1 MSNKDFNQW
10 LSQFRET
17 IANYTYYVDFDKVF
31 ENAQKFKVELNIMN
45 SLIGS
50 KNIEQEFVELIK
62 RYPEIIKCIPILIA
76 KREKEIYCIDGK
88 GAFTYSFKNLN
99 YSTDQYVY
107 FMKETK
113 LFDLLQNHIIN
124 NLFDY
129 VTGVEA
135 GLSSNGRKN
144 RGGDLMEDL
153 VESFIIN
160 AGFEKDKTYF
170 KEMYLSD
177 LEKKTGLNLSSL
189 SNEGKTEKRF
199 DFVII
204 TKKCVYAC
212 ECNFYSS
219 QGSKLNETARSY
231 KTLALESKEIN
242 GFRFVWFTDGLG
254 WNHAK
259 NNLRETFDVLDD
271 IYNIKELEEGILN
284 RF

>member
-1 MSNKDFNQW
+1 MKKDFNVW
-10 LSQFRET
+10 LGQFRET

-50 KNIEQEFVELIK
+50 KNIEEEFIDLMK

-88 GAFTYSFKNLN
+88 GAFTYNFKNIN
-99 YSTDQYVY
+99 YSLEQYVY

-135 GLSSNGRKN
+135 GMSSNGRKN

-153 VESFIIN
+153 VESFIVN
-160 AGFEKDKTYF
+160 QGFIKNKNYY
-170 KEMYLSD
+170 KELKLSE
-177 LEKKTGLNLSSL
+177 LERITGLDLSTL
-189 SNEGKTEKRF
+189 SNSGKTEKRF

-204 TKKCVYAC
+204 TDKCVYAI
-212 ECNFYSS
+212 ETNFYAS

-231 KTLALESKEIN
+231 KTLALEAKNIK
-242 GFRFVWFTDGLG
+242 GFKFVWFTDGLG
-254 WNHAK
+254 WNYAK

-271 IYNIKELEEGILN
+271 IYNIKELEEGILKT
-284 RF
+284 F

>member
-1 MSNKDFNQW
+1 MKRNFDDW

-31 ENAQKFKVELNIMN
+31 ENAEKFKIELNIMN

-50 KNIEQEFVELIK
+50 QNIEKDFIDLIK
-62 RYPEIIKCIPILIA
+62 RYPEILKCIPILIA
-76 KREKEIYCIDGK
+76 KRENEIYCIDGK
-88 GAFTYSFKNLN
+88 GEFIYNFKNMN
-99 YSTDQYVY
+99 YSLEQYAY

-135 GLSSNGRKN
+135 GMNSNGRKN

-153 VESFIIN
+153 VESFIVN
-160 AGFEKDKTYF
+160 QGFIKNKNYY
-170 KEMYLSD
+170 KELKLSE
-177 LEKKTGLNLSSL
+177 LEKISGLNLSSL
-189 SNEGKTEKRF
+189 SNSGKTEKRF

-204 TKKCVYAC
+204 TDKCVYAI
-212 ECNFYSS
+212 ETNFYAS

-231 KTLALESKEIN
+231 KTLALEAKDIK

-271 IYNIKELEEGILN
+271 IYNIKELEEGILST
-284 RF
+284 F

>member
-1 MSNKDFNQW
+1 MKKDFNVW
-10 LSQFRET
+10 LGQFRET

-50 KNIEQEFVELIK
+50 KNIEEEFIDLMK

-88 GAFTYSFKNLN
+88 GAFTYNFKNMN
-99 YSTDQYVY
+99 YSLEQYVY

-135 GLSSNGRKN
+135 GMSSNGRKN

-153 VESFIIN
+153 VESFIVN
-160 AGFEKDKTYF
+160 QGFIKNKNYY
-170 KEMYLSD
+170 KELKLSE
-177 LEKKTGLNLSSL
+177 LERITGLDLSTL
-189 SNEGKTEKRF
+189 SNSGKTEKRF

-204 TKKCVYAC
+204 TDKCVYAI
-212 ECNFYSS
+212 ETNFYAS

-231 KTLALESKEIN
+231 KTLALEAKNIK
-242 GFRFVWFTDGLG
+242 GFKFVWFTDGLG
-254 WNHAK
+254 WNYAK

-271 IYNIKELEEGILN
+271 IYNIKELEEGILKT
-284 RF
+284 F

>member
-1 MSNKDFNQW
+1 MANKDFNQW

-50 KNIEQEFVELIK
+50 KNIEQEFVELIN

-259 NNLRETFDVLDD
+259 NNLRETFDVLED
-271 IYNIKELEEGILN
+271 IYNIKELEDGILTKM
-284 RF
+284 

>member
-1 MSNKDFNQW
+1 MAKKDFNTW
-10 LSQFRET
+10 LSSFRET

-50 KNIEQEFVELIK
+50 KNIEKDFIDLVK

-88 GAFTYSFKNLN
+88 GAFTYNFKQMN
-99 YSTDQYVY
+99 YSIEQYVY

-135 GLSSNGRKN
+135 GMSSNGRKN

-160 AGFEKDKTYF
+160 AGFKKGKNYF

-177 LEKKTGLNLSSL
+177 LEKATGLDLSLL
-189 SNEGKTEKRF
+189 SNDGKSEKRF

-204 TKKCVYAC
+204 TTKNVYAC
-212 ECNFYSS
+212 ECNFYTS

-231 KTLALESKEIN
+231 KTLAIESKDID
-242 GFRFVWFTDGLG
+242 GFKFVWFTDGLG

-284 RF
+284 TF